1 MQSSL
6 SVDSRNTSTGRV
18 SVDTSGGL
26 AVGKP
31 RRLFA
36 QQFAIQFDSQQYFPV
51 GTDGRLLMMRPN
63 DDRAQAPELRV
74 MLNWVEEL
82 KRLAPI
88 T

>member
-18 SVDTSGGL
+18 SVETS